1 MAKMSINA
9 KKGDIEV
16 STMVKIVLAIVGL
29 IILVLIIYLVAK
41 NGDKVLSL
49 IFGGG

>member
-1 MAKMSINA
+1 MAKMKINS

-16 STMVKIVLAIVGL
+16 STMVKIALAIAGLIVLAV
-29 IILVLIIYLVAK
+29 IIYLVAK